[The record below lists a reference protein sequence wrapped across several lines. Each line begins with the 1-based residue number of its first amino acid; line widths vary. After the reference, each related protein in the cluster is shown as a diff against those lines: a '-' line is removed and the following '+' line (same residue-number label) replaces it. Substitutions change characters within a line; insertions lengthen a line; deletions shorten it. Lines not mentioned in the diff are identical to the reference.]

1 MQLNAISI
9 SIMKVLIIKPSSL
22 GDVVHAL
29 RVVCFIKEQ
38 VNSLQIHWVIKSGLE
53 GIICSSGIVDK
64 YYLFHRGGGCR
75 KFLKLG
81 LSLRR
86 ENYDLVL
93 DMQGLLRSAVLARLA
108 NGKNCYGRPDGRECS
123 TLFYKTVNIP
133 TGRHPHAIERLLSFI
148 EVFNI
153 QMGKKLYL
161 EFHKSIIPDFLKEK
175 LNYENFRILLFPES
189 RRTEKCWPFFKEL
202 SVLIQDEGIGDVLVS
217 GTRKDDQFNH
227 AIDLRGEVSLESIPA
242 LIRNVSIVISNDSAP
257 LHIAS
262 AMNIPTIGIFGP
274 TDPRKYGPYPKGSRN
289 GDTVSSEIISEI
301 EPRHIFERILLMR
314 REIEQ

>member
-1 MQLNAISI
+1 MANII

-22 GDVVHAL
+22 GDIVHAL
-29 RVVCFIKEQ
+29 RVACLIKEQ
-38 VNSLQIHWVIKSGLE
+38 INSLQIHWVIKSGLE
-53 GIICSSGIVDK
+53 GIIRASGIVDK
-64 YYLFHRGGGCR
+64 YFLFYRGAGGV

-93 DMQGLLRSAVLARLA
+93 DMQGLLRSACLAILA

-123 TLFYKTVNIP
+123 TLFYKTVNTP
-133 TGRHPHAIERLLSFI
+133 TEKDPHAIERLLPFV

-153 QMGKKLYL
+153 QKDKNLYL
-161 EFHKSIIPDFLKEK
+161 EFHKSRPPHFLKEK
-175 LNYENFRILLFPES
+175 LNYKNFRILLFPES
-189 RRTEKCWPFFKEL
+189 RRAEKCWPFFKEL

-227 AIDLRGEVSLESIPA
+227 TVDLRGELLLESIPA

-262 AMNIPTIGIFGP
+262 AMNIPAIGIFGP
-274 TDPRKYGPYPKGSRN
+274 TDPRKYGPYPKGLRN
-289 GDTVSSEIISEI
+289 VDTVFSEIISEI
-301 EPRHIFERILLMR
+301 EPRHVFEKMLLML
-314 REIEQ
+314 REIEE

>member
-1 MQLNAISI
+1 MANNIST
-9 SIMKVLIIKPSSL
+9 MKVLIIKPSSL

-29 RVVCFIKEQ
+29 RVVSFIKEK

-53 GIICSSGIVDK
+53 GIIYASGIVDK
-64 YYLFHRGGGCR
+64 YFLFYRGGGGV

-108 NGKNCYGRPDGRECS
+108 NGNNCYGRPDGRECS
-123 TLFYKTVNIP
+123 TLFYKTVNAP
-133 TGRHPHAIERLLSFI
+133 TEKAPHAIERLLPFV

-153 QMGKKLYL
+153 QKDKKLYL
-161 EFHKSIIPDFLKEK
+161 EFLKSRTTHFLKEK

-189 RRTEKCWPFFKEL
+189 RRAEKCWPFFKEL
-202 SVLIQDEGIGDVLVS
+202 SVLIQAEGIGDVLVS

-227 AIDLRGEVSLESIPA
+227 TLDLRGKVPLESIPA

-274 TDPRKYGPYPKGSRN
+274 TDPRKYGPYPKGSRS

-301 EPRHIFERILLMR
+301 EPRRIFEKILRMLT
-314 REIEQ
+314 EIEQ